1 MLTFADAQPAMSEY
15 LYCLN
20 DRRDARL
27 IAAFMTEASIVYPWA
42 HPAKIRMRSSAN
54 FQLTSQRLLER

>member
-27 IAAFMTEASIVYPWA
+27 IAAFMTEASIVYP
-42 HPAKIRMRSSAN
+42 
-54 FQLTSQRLLER
+54 